1 MANIH
6 YEGIN
11 QTIEC
16 DDLDASLLD
25 ISMEN
30 KIPHLHECGGNGK
43 CTTCRVRIL
52 EGNQNLTSRTFLER
66 EMAQMR
72 NWDPSIRLACQT
84 YLKGDVSLQRL
95 VWTSAEVNQLQ
106 IETVSQGVAEERTI
120 AILFC
125 DLRNFTSLASKNLAF
140 DTAHVLNRFYTVLGD
155 PILMNNG
162 IIYQYVGDEIVGI
175 FGTSGGTRQK
185 NCLDAV
191 RAALGMQYAIK
202 RLNSLE
208 MKDFGTQ
215 LEVGIGINYGKA
227 FVGHLGHP
235 RHRQFAVVGDPVNIA
250 SRIQGMTRDT
260 GCPILIS
267 ESTLKGVPKEILNLG
282 KSFVKKM
289 KGIENAVKLYALNGF
304 SQTDINLELQ
314 SSLDFIMADTV
325 DFSKRFYER
334 VFEAAPSVRGLF
346 KNDMAM
352 QGRMLTHM
360 LIGIVYSL
368 SRPEHLVLG
377 LKTLGKSHQ
386 KYGVRPEHYPV
397 VKEALLKTIEE
408 QMADDAS
415 DKVRDAWSQALDL
428 VTDAMKNWEA
438 A

>member
-11 QTIEC
+11 QTIAC

-95 VWTSAEVNQLQ
+95 VWTSAEVNKLQ
-106 IETVSQGVAEERTI
+106 IETVSQGLAEERTI

-267 ESTLKGVPKEILNLG
+267 ESTLKGVPKETLNLG